1 MPYPRFDIRLYMTCL
16 DMLFSRLHTTL
27 PKRSN
32 AMKKE
37 ILLVGLALALG
48 GTVAPAWA
56 LFETDRALS
65 EKATVS
71 MIDALKTAE
80 QARPGKPVE
89 VNMGKDDG
97 RVVYKIEIIDGKNT
111 HKVYVDAMTGKVHEI
126 K

>member
-1 MPYPRFDIRLYMTCL
+1 
-16 DMLFSRLHTTL
+16 
-27 PKRSN
+27 
-32 AMKKE
+32 MKKT
-37 ILLVGLALALG
+37 ILSFGLALALG
-48 GTVAPAWA
+48 GTVVPAWA
-56 LFETDRALS
+56 LFESDRALS

-97 RVVYKIEIIDGKNT
+97 RVVYKIEIIDGKSS

>member
-1 MPYPRFDIRLYMTCL
+1 
-16 DMLFSRLHTTL
+16 
-27 PKRSN
+27 
-32 AMKKE
+32 MKKI
-37 ILLVGLALALG
+37 ILSFGLALMLG
-48 GTVAPAWA
+48 GTVVPAWA
-56 LFETDRALS
+56 LFESDRALS

-97 RVVYKIEIIDGKNT
+97 RVVYKIEMIDGKST

>member
-1 MPYPRFDIRLYMTCL
+1 
-16 DMLFSRLHTTL
+16 
-27 PKRSN
+27 
-32 AMKKE
+32 MKKA
-37 ILLVGLALALG
+37 ILSVGVALVLG
-48 GTVAPAWA
+48 GTVVPAWA

-65 EKATVS
+65 EKASVS
-71 MIDALKTAE
+71 MIEAIKTAE
-80 QARPGKPVE
+80 QTRPGKPVE